1 MNFFCKFPNNF
12 LVFSGFPYNS
22 FSINDAEQV
31 SDIAKVVNM
40 CIYMEFVW
48 HKVLYLEY
56 KQEQC
61 HSCNILLIF
70 TLCNIFV
77 LLLTI
82 TCCTK
87 WHALYAKVA
96 YLKDSYVD
104 NMKLN

>member
-48 HKVLYLEY
+48 HKVLY
-56 KQEQC
+56 KFRVQARAMSFMQ
-61 HSCNILLIF
+61 HSSHFHSVQHFCSSAHNHLL
-70 TLCNIFV
+70 
-77 LLLTI
+77 
-82 TCCTK
+82 
-87 WHALYAKVA
+87 H
-96 YLKDSYVD
+96 
-104 NMKLN
+104 

>member
-12 LVFSGFPYNS
+12 LVFLGFPYNS
-22 FSINDAEQV
+22 FSINDTEHV

-48 HKVLYLEY
+48 HEVLYLEY

-61 HSCNILLIF
+61 HSYSILLIF

-77 LLLTI
+77 LLLT
-82 TCCTK
+82 CCTK
-87 WHALYAKVA
+87 CYALFAKVA
-96 YLKDSYVD
+96 HLKDSYVD